1 MATTIVTVNFLY
13 LKLFLVSNV
22 NFQIMK
28 NLMNWQEFSII
39 LTKMKKDTTEMNLVA
54 GHVMIVLQE

>member
-22 NFQIMK
+22 TFQIMK

-39 LTKMKKDTTEMNLVA
+39 LTKMKKDTTEMSLEA
-54 GHVMIVLQE
+54 GHVMIVFQE